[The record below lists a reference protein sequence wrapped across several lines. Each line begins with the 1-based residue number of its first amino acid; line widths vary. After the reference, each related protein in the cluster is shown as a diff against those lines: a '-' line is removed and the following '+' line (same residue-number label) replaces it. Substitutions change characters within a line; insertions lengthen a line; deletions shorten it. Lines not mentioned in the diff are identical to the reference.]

1 MRLMPIEPE
10 EPAATAMALGV
21 MESAE
26 EKKEW
31 MQEKLLQQLKDFESH
46 PGSMRPHT
54 GSLTSSSGAR
64 TPQSDEEVVGSN
76 AYA

>member
-10 EPAATAMALGV
+10 EPAATAMGLGV
-21 MESAE
+21 TESAV
-26 EKKEW
+26 EKREW
-31 MQEKLLQQLKDFESH
+31 MQEKLSQKLEGVQA
-46 PGSMRPHT
+46 RPRT

-76 AYA
+76 TYA

>member
-10 EPAATAMALGV
+10 EPAATAMGLGV
-21 MESAE
+21 TESAE
-26 EKKEW
+26 EKREW
-31 MQEKLLQQLKDFESH
+31 MQEKLSQKLEGVQAH
-46 PGSMRPHT
+46 ARPRT

-76 AYA
+76 TYA